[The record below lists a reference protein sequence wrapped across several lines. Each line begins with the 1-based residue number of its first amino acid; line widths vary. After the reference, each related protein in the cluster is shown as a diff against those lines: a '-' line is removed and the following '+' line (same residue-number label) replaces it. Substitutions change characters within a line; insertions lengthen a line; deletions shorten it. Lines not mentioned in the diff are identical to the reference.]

1 MLYHHMCVVIIGPGA
16 WLHRIDAGKEHLLG
30 DHHYICNPHHPRKRN
45 AQNGFL
51 TPSRLVRRRPRASTT
66 ENNTWQSSHVS
77 HFYFSYSVLRP
88 TGLEQQAPL
97 MYQKRIIIRKSIDCF
112 HCCCGYV
119 CKCIYEWNGEIVK
132 YLVAVEK
139 KQKLFQTFHTT
150 MIWLQ
155 KCLVLAGSNFC
166 THTLTRRLMDWRLKS
181 FSMQHTEPVPLGL
194 NWKIAA
200 EK

>member
-1 MLYHHMCVVIIGPGA
+1 MRVQCILHMLSLARGHIA
-16 WLHRIDAGKEHLLG
+16 HLLG

-112 HCCCGYV
+112 HILSKGH
-119 CKCIYEWNGEIVK
+119 N
-132 YLVAVEK
+132 
-139 KQKLFQTFHTT
+139 
-150 MIWLQ
+150 
-155 KCLVLAGSNFC
+155 
-166 THTLTRRLMDWRLKS
+166 
-181 FSMQHTEPVPLGL
+181 VPLNFDLSAKMLGGWCL
-194 NWKIAA
+194 CFRTGF
-200 EK
+200 

>member
-1 MLYHHMCVVIIGPGA
+1 MRVQCILHMLSLARGHIA
-16 WLHRIDAGKEHLLG
+16 HLLG

-88 TGLEQQAPL
+88 TGLEQAPL
-97 MYQKRIIIRKSIDCF
+97 CTKSASSSANQLTAF
-112 HCCCGYV
+112 TAAAV
-119 CKCIYEWNGEIVK
+119 TFVNVSMSEMVK

-150 MIWLQ
+150 MI
-155 KCLVLAGSNFC
+155 
-166 THTLTRRLMDWRLKS
+166 
-181 FSMQHTEPVPLGL
+181 
-194 NWKIAA
+194 
-200 EK
+200 